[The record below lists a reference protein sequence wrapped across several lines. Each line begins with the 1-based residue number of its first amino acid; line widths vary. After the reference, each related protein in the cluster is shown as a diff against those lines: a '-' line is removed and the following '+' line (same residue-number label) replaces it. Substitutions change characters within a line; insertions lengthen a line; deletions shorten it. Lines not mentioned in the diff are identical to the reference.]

1 MMVNIIKFTRDRSLN
16 QPPGEISYL
25 VAHINKQQFS
35 LERAADKQA
44 STEFRVGRWIC
55 N

>member
-16 QPPGEISYL
+16 QPPGEITYL

-35 LERAADKQA
+35 LADKQG
-44 STEFRVGRWIC
+44 STDFRVGRWIC